1 MFTPDTAEWMRG
13 FAIVCLFAATNTFAQ
28 VNVVLPWVRSTPQGQ
43 KSVAVYMLLEAHRAN
58 SVTLVAAS
66 SALAKRVE
74 IRAKN
79 RRTPTL
85 AIPAGTS
92 LELKPGNPYLL
103 MTGLKK
109 RIRKG
114 ERVPVTLQFE
124 TDEPRK
130 FSVDLYIEVLS
141 AHANSALHD
150 HPH

>member
-1 MFTPDTAEWMRG
+1 MRA
-13 FAIVCLFAATNTFAQ
+13 FAIVCLFTATNTFAQ

-43 KSVAVYMLLEAHRAN
+43 KSVAVYMLLEAHRAK
-58 SVTLVAAS
+58 SVTLIFARS
-66 SALAKRVE
+66 PLARHVE

-79 RRTPTL
+79 RPVRSLT
-85 AIPAGTS
+85 IPAGTN

-130 FSVDLYIEVLS
+130 FSVDLNIEALS
-141 AHANSALHD
+141 AHAKSALHD
-150 HPH
+150 HPHPH